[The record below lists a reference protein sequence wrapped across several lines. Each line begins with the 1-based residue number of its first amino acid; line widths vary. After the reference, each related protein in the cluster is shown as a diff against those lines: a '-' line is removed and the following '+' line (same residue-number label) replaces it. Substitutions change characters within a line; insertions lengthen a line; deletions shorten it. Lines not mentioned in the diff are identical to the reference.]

1 MALSKLESELSE
13 LYECPL
19 CSTLFDGDV
28 RRPIPCQHGH
38 LSCLDCIN
46 QYRQALYHPT
56 DDTPTDPTNCEF
68 CTTCRKALVS
78 KRPTS
83 LNSIKMI
90 EQACDLT
97 NRYVNL
103 SRRKITRLK
112 NIIKEQNKV
121 LKRKTKK
128 LNRKEKKIKWL
139 LNELNT
145 QHDEIVTPVLNPANR
160 SVLVCAPEAPS
171 GFIVPLPIANPTPY
185 NQLIPIKVDSLTL
198 SSLYTPSVTSAT
210 HQDSTNHSV
219 VPPDSPSH
227 EGNSPAVSSNSPT
240 HPGESREVANPVVSP
255 NINSPA
261 SPDIDDREVANPVVS
276 PEIDSPA
283 SPDIDESQ
291 GFVIDAESE
300 GRSRCLNM
308 FFFLP
313 TKHLFPKTPLILLLT
328 RMI

>member
-97 NRYVNL
+97 HRYVNL

-171 GFIVPLPIANPTPY
+171 SGFIVPLPIASPTPY

-227 EGNSPAVSSNSPT
+227 EGHSPAVSSNSPT
-240 HPGESREVANPVVSP
+240 HQGE
-255 NINSPA
+255 I
-261 SPDIDDREVANPVVS
+261 REVANPVVS